1 MIAITQMKIDD
12 RGRITFPQHFLKA
25 NNIKPNSYVEICPV
39 YNHED
44 SVRVRFT
51 NITDE
56 ETGEKNDGV

>member
-25 NNIKPNSYVEICPV
+25 NEIKPNSYVEVCPV

-51 NITDE
+51 NLTDKDI
-56 ETGEKNDGV
+56 EKGGK

>member
-56 ETGEKNDGV
+56 ETGGKDATL